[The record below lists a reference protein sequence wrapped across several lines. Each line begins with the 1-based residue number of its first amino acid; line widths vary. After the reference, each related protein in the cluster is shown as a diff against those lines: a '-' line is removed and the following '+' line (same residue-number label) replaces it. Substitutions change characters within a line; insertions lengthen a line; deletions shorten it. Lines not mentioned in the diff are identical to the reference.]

1 MAVDDDDLAS
11 FLKSRRN
18 IGYFIASGIDPSEI
32 IASDIDP
39 CKIEFIDKEEAR
51 TSQKS

>member
-1 MAVDDDDLAS
+1 MAVDDNDLAS
-11 FLKSRRN
+11 FLKSRN
-18 IGYFIASGIDPSEI
+18 IGYCIASGIDPSEI